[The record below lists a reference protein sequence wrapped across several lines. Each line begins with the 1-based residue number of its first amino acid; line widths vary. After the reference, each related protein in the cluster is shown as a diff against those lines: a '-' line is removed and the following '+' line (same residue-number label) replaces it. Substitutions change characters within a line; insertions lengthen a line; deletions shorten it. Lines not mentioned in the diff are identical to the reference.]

1 MTNEFMLKAE
11 PRTDAGKGASRRL
24 RRQGRVPAI
33 LYGGGGK
40 VLALSL
46 NQSDL
51 AHNLHNEAFHSHIL
65 TIKIGRKSEKVIL
78 KDVQAHP
85 FKPDV
90 LHVDLMRVVANK
102 EITMIVPLHFVG
114 VESSPGV
121 RQGGVFS
128 RNVVEVE
135 IQCLPKNLP
144 EFLEVD
150 VSGLD
155 IGDALHLSDIPLPPG
170 VVLAAPVSD
179 GDSERNV
186 TVAAIHHARVT
197 SEEEPAAGTAE
208 ATAEEVAAGVTK
220 EPGDKASEPAA

>member
-46 NQSDL
+46 DHNDL

-65 TIKIGRKSEKVIL
+65 TIKIGRKSEKAIL
-78 KDVQAHP
+78 KDVQTHP
-85 FKPDV
+85 FKPDI
-90 LHVDLMRVVANK
+90 LHIDLMRIVADQ

-114 VESSPGV
+114 AESSPGV
-121 RQGGVFS
+121 KQGGVFS

-150 VSGLD
+150 VSGLE
-155 IGDALHLSDIPLPPG
+155 IGDALHLSDIPLLPG
-170 VVLAAPVSD
+170 VALSAPVND
-179 GDSERNV
+179 MDSEHNA

-197 SEEEPAAGTAE
+197 SEEEPAVEAAE
-208 ATAEEVAAGVTK
+208 TPVEGAATATK
-220 EPGDKASEPAA
+220 ESGDKSGESAS